1 MFVIPMA
8 GLSSRFFKA
17 GYTIP
22 KYQLDMNGKTV
33 FQRSLDSFSAYYDT
47 DTFVIILRDVY
58 ETKAFVE
65 NELKKMGVKDYHIV
79 VLNEETAGQAETVY
93 LGVKDIPNIDNEP
106 MYIFNIDTFRY
117 NFKKPNIAEKCD
129 GYLEVFQGEG
139 EHWSFVEAGD
149 GDKVIRTTEKERISD
164 LCSDGLY
171 YFKNTSEFKALFKV
185 VKAKNLTTKGELY
198 IAPMYNLMIA
208 EGKDIRYVLIKDNE
222 IDFCGT
228 PDEYEALKASGLK
241 IEVDKTN
248 TNLKNS
254 GNYFK
259 KLRFEN
265 GSKAEEGTMN
275 ALMIP
280 IHPPKI
286 NWLYM
291 FLKSINP
298 QDLENAQFEFVLLIS
313 NAFEKIHLINGLKA
327 IAPDYIPFIKFVDID
342 LYIGNVLRNNELLD
356 RFRHNTFGCIVNVKK
371 FCGLHWAKDKYN
383 YIAVIDCDTFVI
395 NSTLL
400 SRIFPQM
407 IENYNKNLYF
417 GAVVE
422 DEGLGQIIYRCTEFF
437 PQEKTLTLAEITK
450 NYKVY
455 TWFFDVPFYKGK
467 DLEDFFNF
475 MLFREDELKI
485 DFWLEQN
492 WHSFEHLIFV
502 FYRCLYKNAQ
512 IIDYSTDSNLREP
525 EALNLPDIFYL
536 QYKYDYMPVW
546 FKFSTII
553 HPDIH
558 LLQNEPIYLLYHTDR
573 I

>member
-93 LGVKDIPNIDNEP
+93 LGIKDIPNIDNEP

-171 YFKNTSEFKALFKV
+171 YFKNTGEFKALFKV

-241 IEVDKTN
+241 NEVDKIN

-280 IHPPKI
+280 IHPLKI

-291 FLKSINP
+291 FLKSISLS
-298 QDLENAQFEFVLLIS
+298 DLELADFEFVLLIS
-313 NAFEKIHLINGLKA
+313 NPLEKIQIVRGLKT
-327 IAPDYIPFIKFVDID
+327 IAPEYVKFVKFLDITF
-342 LYIGNVLRNNELLD
+342 YIQTALQDVELLE
-356 RFRHNTFGCIVNVKK
+356 RFRSNTFNCIVNVKK
-371 FCGLHWAKDKYN
+371 FCGLHWAKDIYSS
-383 YIAVIDCDTFVI
+383 IAVIDCDTFVRHSI
-395 NSTLL
+395 DIHQLFSQL
-400 SRIFPQM
+400 QA
-407 IENYNKNLYF
+407 NYDKKVYF
-417 GAVVE
+417 GAAVE
-422 DEGLGQIIYRCTEFF
+422 KEGLLEILNKCAQFF
-437 PQEKTLTLAEITK
+437 PSSNIEKLKEISKNLT
-450 NYKVY
+450 VY
-455 TWFFDVPFYKGK
+455 PWFFDVPFYKAE
-467 DLEDFFNF
+467 DLKSFFAF
-475 MLFREDELKI
+475 MGDSTQLPTN
-485 DFWLEQN
+485 FWLEQN
-492 WHSFEHLIFV
+492 WHSFEHIIFI
-502 FYRCLYKNAQ
+502 FYRCLYQGASL
-512 IIDYSTDSNLREP
+512 IDYSDELPFEEP
-525 EALNLPDIFYL
+525 EVLTVADIL
-536 QYKYDYMPVW
+536 LLKYKYGYMPIW
-546 FKFSTII
+546 AKFSTII
-553 HPDIH
+553 DAEIE
-558 LLQNEPIYLLYHTDR
+558 LIENEPIYLLYHTDR